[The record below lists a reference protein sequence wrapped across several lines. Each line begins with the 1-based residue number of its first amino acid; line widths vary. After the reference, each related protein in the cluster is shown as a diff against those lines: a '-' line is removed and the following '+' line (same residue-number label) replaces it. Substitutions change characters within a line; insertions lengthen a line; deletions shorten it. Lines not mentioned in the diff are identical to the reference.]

1 MRQNR
6 QNDNQNP
13 NFYVYK
19 EGWKMV
25 KNASADLIICRDYHS
40 LLMML
45 TLFLD
50 SVNSVSHRLLGSLVR
65 EMSRLRPSEVSWSWE
80 LSVCFLTPTGSGV
93 LRLPGAGMEVLMRL
107 TPTLETLELSLAML
121 IIWEDILQ
129 MGAILTMIFVVF

>member
-1 MRQNR
+1 
-6 QNDNQNP
+6 
-13 NFYVYK
+13 
-19 EGWKMV
+19 
-25 KNASADLIICRDYHS
+25 
-40 LLMML
+40 MML

-80 LSVCFLTPTGSGV
+80 LSICFLTPTGSGV
-93 LRLPGAGMEVLMRL
+93 LRLAGAGMEVLMRL

-121 IIWEDILQ
+121 IIWEDILL